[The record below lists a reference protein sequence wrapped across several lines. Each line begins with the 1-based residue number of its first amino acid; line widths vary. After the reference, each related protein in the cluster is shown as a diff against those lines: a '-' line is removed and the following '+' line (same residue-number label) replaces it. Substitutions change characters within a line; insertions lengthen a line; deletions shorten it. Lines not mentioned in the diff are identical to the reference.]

1 MKIILSL
8 ALGAILFTGCASK
21 SNGEQNSFRLLESGI
36 TYKEDTKKHD
46 LVMLVKKPLGVGYI
60 YNKDLVYSDEEGIYK
75 SYVKHSWDEP
85 LYKQME
91 NMLVLELNKTSI
103 FKSVVSNG
111 SLLKYDLVLESNI
124 YDFYQI
130 IDGDKSKVKV
140 QINLNLLNQKTKNL
154 VDSKTFIIEKELKAI
169 TPKEALEAYN
179 EAFAEFIN
187 QAVSWLKEQK
197 Y

>member
-21 SNGEQNSFRLLESGI
+21 SNGGQNSFRLLESGI
-36 TYKEDTKKHD
+36 SYTNEIKKSD

-75 SYVKHSWDEP
+75 SYVNNTWDEP
-85 LYKQME
+85 LYKQLE
-91 NMLVLELNKTSI
+91 NMMVLELNKTNM
-103 FKSVVSNG
+103 FKGVVSNG

-124 YDFYQI
+124 YDFYQVI
-130 IDGDKSKVKV
+130 EGDKSKVKV

-154 VDSKTFIIEKELKAI
+154 VDSKTFIIEKELKTI
-169 TPKEALEAYN
+169 TPKDALQAYN
-179 EAFAEFIN
+179 EAFSEFIN
-187 QAVSWLKEQK
+187 QVVSWLKEQK